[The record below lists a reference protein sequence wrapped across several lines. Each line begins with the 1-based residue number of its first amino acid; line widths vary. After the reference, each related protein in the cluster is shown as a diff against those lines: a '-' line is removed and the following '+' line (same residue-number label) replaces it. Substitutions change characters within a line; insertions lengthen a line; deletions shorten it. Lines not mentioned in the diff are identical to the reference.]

1 MDRKTYDEITDLL
14 KKKEEI
20 EDFIK
25 LIDNN
30 PCLLYIED
38 TEWFN
43 MDKQLIAVVKKEF
56 NRRLNAINGALRELN
71 FEVD

>member
-20 EDFIK
+20 EDYIK

-30 PCLLYIED
+30 PCFLYIED
-38 TEWFN
+38 TEWIN

-56 NRRLNAINGALRELN
+56 TRRLNAINGALKELN
-71 FEVD
+71 FEV

>member
-20 EDFIK
+20 EDYIK

-30 PCLLYIED
+30 PCVLYIED
-38 TEWFN
+38 TEWIN
-43 MDKQLIAVVKKEF
+43 MDKQLIAVVKK
-56 NRRLNAINGALRELN
+56 
-71 FEVD
+71 

>member
-1 MDRKTYDEITDLL
+1 MDRKTYDEITNLL
-14 KKKEEI
+14 HKKEEI
-20 EDFIK
+20 EDYIK

-30 PCLLYIED
+30 PCVLYIED
-38 TEWFN
+38 TEWIN

-56 NRRLNAINGALRELN
+56 IKRLNNINNALKELN

>member
-20 EDFIK
+20 EDYIK

-30 PCLLYIED
+30 PCVLYIED
-38 TEWFN
+38 TEWIN

>member
-14 KKKEEI
+14 RKKEEI
-20 EDFIK
+20 EDYIK

-30 PCLLYIED
+30 PCVLYIED
-38 TEWFN
+38 TEWIN

-56 NRRLNAINGALRELN
+56 TKRLNAIDGALKELN
-71 FEVD
+71 FEV

>member
-14 KKKEEI
+14 RKKEEI
-20 EDFIK
+20 EDYIK

-30 PCLLYIED
+30 PCVLYIED
-38 TEWFN
+38 TEWIN

-56 NRRLNAINGALRELN
+56 TKRLNAINGALKELN
-71 FEVD
+71 FEV

>member
-20 EDFIK
+20 EDYIK

-30 PCLLYIED
+30 TCLISIENID
-38 TEWFN
+38 WIN

-56 NRRLNAINGALRELN
+56 TRRLNAINNALKELN
-71 FEVD
+71 FEV